1 MIAGG
6 VGIIPFLSVL
16 RWFRNIRPKNKVTL
30 FWANKSIEDI
40 FAVSELKEM
49 TRDLS
54 LAIIYAISRE
64 KDAEKYFQAEYPGIQ
79 YMSA

>member
-54 LAIIYAISRE
+54 LAIIHAISRE